1 MIKRTTPS
9 AGLLLLF
16 VFGCSEPPSAPLDY
30 HRLSASA
37 LPAESYKLRPPA
49 ATPDE
54 NSYVYGLEN
63 LSSFYNHSGELG
75 YVMRGQHYGFDSLS
89 IIVTETHPGGGP
101 PLHVHEIEEAHIVLA
116 GTINYVMGKERLT
129 ATAPFIARVPAGVPH
144 TFINGGSTPLN
155 LIAVFPTDNHTTEFL
170 GPNPLIEEE
179 E

>member
-1 MIKRTTPS
+1 TPS

-16 VFGCSEPPSAPLDY
+16 VFGCSEPPSAPLDN

-37 LPAESYKLRPPA
+37 LPAESYKRGPA

-54 NSYVYGLEN
+54 NSYVYGLKN
-63 LSSFYNHSGELG
+63 LSSFYDHPGELG
-75 YVMRGQHYGFDSLS
+75 YFMRGQHYGFDSLS
-89 IIVTETHPGGGP
+89 IIVTETHPDGGP

-116 GTINYVMGKERLT
+116 GTMNYVMDKERFT

-144 TFINGGSTPLN
+144 TFVNGGSTPLN

-170 GPNPLIEEE
+170 GPNPLIEEDE
-179 E
+179 